1 MKILVAEDDTSLR
14 KALVSIL
21 AKNQYSVDAV
31 DNGGDALD
39 YLRSGLYDAAVLDIM
54 FQCLRSFI
62 AMKASTW

>member
-31 DNGGDALD
+31 DNGGT
-39 YLRSGLYDAAVLDIM
+39 RWTICAAAYTTRRFSI
-54 FQCLRSFI
+54 S
-62 AMKASTW
+62 